1 MPKPTITAANPLT
14 ERLLIAAAVGIV
26 GLLIVVPLASV
37 FTEAFA
43 EGPAAWW
50 RALAHDPDT
59 RHAIWL
65 SLTVAP
71 LAVAI
76 NTVFGIATAWLV
88 SRFRFPGR
96 SLLITLCDVPFSV
109 SPVVAGLALVLIFGR
124 QGLLGPT
131 LASLGWKVIFSW
143 PGLVLATTFVT
154 LPLVV
159 RELIPVMEAIGP
171 EEELAAVSLGAS
183 GWQVFTRVTLP
194 NIRWALLHGIVLA
207 NARAMGEFGAVYVVS
222 GHIAGATDTMPLRVE
237 KLFQEYRTPASMAVA
252 SVLAGLALVTLV
264 AKFVIER
271 QLEAEARELEAARSL
286 PDTIDGS
293 DTSLDA
299 NARTTTQGLPS

>member
-1 MPKPTITAANPLT
+1 MASRTATTDASRPIAALLVTAAV
-14 ERLLIAAAVGIV
+14 AIV
-26 GLLIVVPLASV
+26 GLLIVVPLVAV
-37 FTEAFA
+37 FAEAFA
-43 EGPAAWW
+43 PGVAAWW
-50 RALAHDPDT
+50 RALADDPDT

-71 LAVAI
+71 VAVAI
-76 NTVFGIATAWLV
+76 NTVFGVAAAWLV
-88 SRFRFPGR
+88 ARFRFPGR
-96 SLLITLCDVPFSV
+96 SLLISFFDVPFSV
-109 SPVVAGLALVLIFGR
+109 SPVVAGLAIVLIFGR

-131 LASLGWKVIFSW
+131 LAWLDWKVIFAW

-171 EEELAAVSLGAS
+171 DEEMAAVSLGAS
-183 GWQVFTRVTLP
+183 GWQVFWRVTLP

-222 GHIAGATDTMPLRVE
+222 GHIAGLNETMPLRVE
-237 KLFQEYRTPASMAVA
+237 KLFQEYRQPASMAVA

-264 AKFVIER
+264 VKFVIEHR
-271 QLEAEARELEAARSL
+271 LATEARDLERARSADGTTHDATLEAA
-286 PDTIDGS
+286 
-293 DTSLDA
+293 
-299 NARTTTQGLPS
+299 

>member
-1 MPKPTITAANPLT
+1 MKPSTRHPATTPT
-14 ERLLIAAAVGIV
+14 PIAAALVAAAVAII
-26 GLLIVVPLASV
+26 GLVIVVPLVSV
-37 FTEAFA
+37 FYEAFA
-43 EGPAAWW
+43 EGAAAWW
-50 RALAHDPDT
+50 AALAHDPDT

-71 LAVAI
+71 VAVVI
-76 NTVFGIATAWLV
+76 NTVFGVAAAWLV
-88 SRFRFPGR
+88 ARFRFPGR
-96 SLLITLCDVPFSV
+96 SLLISFFDVPFSV

-131 LASLGWKVIFSW
+131 LASLAVKVIFAW

-171 EEELAAVSLGAS
+171 EEEMAAVSLGAN
-183 GWQVFTRVTLP
+183 GWQVFWRVTLP
-194 NIRWALLHGIVLA
+194 NIRWALLHGVVLA

-252 SVLAGLALVTLV
+252 SVLAALALLTLV
-264 AKFVIER
+264 AKVFIER
-271 QLEAEARELEAARSL
+271 QLETESKELEAARA
-286 PDTIDGS
+286 PGADTDP
-293 DTSLDA
+293 
-299 NARTTTQGLPS
+299 TTGGLGP

>member
-1 MPKPTITAANPLT
+1 MTTRTTTTDTPKPL
-14 ERLLIAAAVGIV
+14 AAALVVFATAIV
-26 GLLIVVPLASV
+26 AVLIVVPLVAV
-37 FTEAFA
+37 FTEAFSG
-43 EGPAAWW
+43 GPVAWW
-50 RALAHDPDT
+50 QALAHDPDT

-71 LAVAI
+71 IAVAI
-76 NTVFGIATAWLV
+76 NTVFGIAAAWLV
-88 SRFRFPGR
+88 ARFRFPGR
-96 SLLITLCDVPFSV
+96 SLLITLFDVPFSV
-109 SPVVAGLALVLIFGR
+109 SPVVAGLAIVLIFGR

-131 LASLGWKVIFSW
+131 LAWLEWQVIFSW

-171 EEELAAVSLGAS
+171 DEEMAAVSLGAS
-183 GWQVFTRVTLP
+183 GWQVFWRVTLP

-237 KLFQEYRTPASMAVA
+237 KLFQEYRQPASMAVA

-264 AKFVIER
+264 AKFVIEHR
-271 QLEAEARELEAARSL
+271 LAAEARDLERARSADGTTHDATLEAA
-286 PDTIDGS
+286 
-293 DTSLDA
+293 
-299 NARTTTQGLPS
+299 

>member
-1 MPKPTITAANPLT
+1 MADQILPTKPGRTPLDALLVTGAVATI
-14 ERLLIAAAVGIV
+14 

-37 FTEAFA
+37 FAEAFSQ
-43 EGPAAWW
+43 GPQAWW
-50 RALAHDPDT
+50 EAIAHDPDT

-71 LAVAI
+71 VAVAF
-76 NTVFGIATAWLV
+76 NTVFGIAAAWLV
-88 SRFRFPGR
+88 ARFRFPGR
-96 SLLITLCDVPFSV
+96 SLLVALFDIPFSV

-124 QGLLGPT
+124 QGILGPT
-131 LASLGWKVIFSW
+131 LAWLAVKVIFAW
-143 PGLVLATTFVT
+143 PGLVRATTFVT

-171 EEELAAVSLGAS
+171 EEELAAVSLGAN
-183 GWQVFTRVTLP
+183 GWQVFWRVTLP

-252 SVLAGLALVTLV
+252 SVLAALALVTLV
-264 AKFVIER
+264 AKVVIER
-271 QLEAEARELEAARSL
+271 RLEAESRDLAAVRNVAAEA
-286 PDTIDGS
+286 D
-293 DTSLDA
+293 
-299 NARTTTQGLPS
+299 PSHS

>member
-1 MPKPTITAANPLT
+1 MPKPTITTANPLT
-14 ERLLIAAAVGIV
+14 ERLLIAAAVGVI

-37 FTEAFA
+37 FAEAFA

-76 NTVFGIATAWLV
+76 NTVFGIATAWLI

-293 DTSLDA
+293 GTPPDAGPRTS
-299 NARTTTQGLPS
+299 TQASIP

>member
-1 MPKPTITAANPLT
+1 MPQPTITSARPLT
-14 ERLLIAAAVGIV
+14 ERLLIAAAVGVV

-37 FTEAFA
+37 FAEAFA

-124 QGLLGPT
+124 QGLLGPM
-131 LASLGWKVIFSW
+131 LQSLGWKVIFAW

-183 GWQVFTRVTLP
+183 GWQVFTRITLP

-264 AKFVIER
+264 AKVVIER
-271 QLEAEARELEAARSL
+271 HLEAEAHALAAARSL
-286 PDTIDGS
+286 PD
-293 DTSLDA
+293 SLDNTPHDA
-299 NARTTTQGLPS
+299 SLTTSTKGPVA

>member
-1 MPKPTITAANPLT
+1 MAAARTNPLQRSTRIEILLATAAT
-14 ERLLIAAAVGIV
+14 AIV
-26 GLLIVVPLASV
+26 GLLIVVPLVAV
-37 FTEAFA
+37 FAEAFA
-43 EGPAAWW
+43 PGVAAWW
-50 RALAHDPDT
+50 RALAADPDT

-71 LAVAI
+71 VAVAF
-76 NTVFGIATAWLV
+76 NTVFGVAAAWLV
-88 SRFRFPGR
+88 ARFRFPGR
-96 SLLITLCDVPFSV
+96 SLLISFFDVPFAV

-131 LASLGWKVIFSW
+131 LADLGWKVIFSW

-171 EEELAAVSLGAS
+171 DEEMAAVSLGAS

-194 NIRWALLHGIVLA
+194 NVRWALLHGVVLA
-207 NARAMGEFGAVYVVS
+207 NARALGEFGAVYVVS

-237 KLFQEYRTPASMAVA
+237 KLFQEYRQPASMAVA

-264 AKFVIER
+264 AKFLVER
-271 QLEAEARELEAARSL
+271 RLAAESRELAAVRE
-286 PDTIDGS
+286 DG
-293 DTSLDA
+293 DA
-299 NARTTTQGLPS
+299 PASAAGAIA

>member
-1 MPKPTITAANPLT
+1 MASRTATTDASRPIAALLITAAV
-14 ERLLIAAAVGIV
+14 AIV
-26 GLLIVVPLASV
+26 GLLIVVPLVAV
-37 FTEAFA
+37 FAEAFA
-43 EGPAAWW
+43 PGVAAWW
-50 RALAHDPDT
+50 RALADDPDT

-71 LAVAI
+71 VAVAI
-76 NTVFGIATAWLV
+76 NTVFGVAAAWLV
-88 SRFRFPGR
+88 ARFRFPGR
-96 SLLITLCDVPFSV
+96 SLLISFFDVPFSV
-109 SPVVAGLALVLIFGR
+109 SPVVAGLAIVLIFGR

-131 LASLGWKVIFSW
+131 LAWLDWKVIFAW

-171 EEELAAVSLGAS
+171 DEEMAAVSLGAN
-183 GWQVFTRVTLP
+183 GWQVFWRVTLP

-237 KLFQEYRTPASMAVA
+237 KLFQEYRQPASMAVA

-264 AKFVIER
+264 VKFVIEHR
-271 QLEAEARELEAARSL
+271 LATEARDLERARSADGTTHDATLEAA
-286 PDTIDGS
+286 
-293 DTSLDA
+293 
-299 NARTTTQGLPS
+299 

>member
-1 MPKPTITAANPLT
+1 MKTAPTTRTATPPALAAA
-14 ERLLIAAAVGIV
+14 LVAAAVAIV
-26 GLLIVVPLASV
+26 GLLVVVPLAAV
-37 FTEAFA
+37 FCEAFA
-43 EGPAAWW
+43 AGPAAWW
-50 RALAHDPDT
+50 RALAHDADT

-65 SLTVAP
+65 TLTVAP
-71 LAVAI
+71 IAVAI
-76 NTVFGIATAWLV
+76 NTVFGVAAAWLV
-88 SRFRFPGR
+88 ARFRFPGR
-96 SLLITLCDVPFSV
+96 SLLISLFDVPFSV

-131 LASLGWKVIFSW
+131 LDWLHWKVIFSW

-159 RELIPVMEAIGP
+159 RELIPVMESLGP
-171 EEELAAVSLGAS
+171 EEEMAAVSLGAG
-183 GWQVFTRVTLP
+183 GWQVFWRVTLP

-271 QLEAEARELEAARSL
+271 RLEAESRDREAAFAAGPADVL
-286 PDTIDGS
+286 
-293 DTSLDA
+293 A
-299 NARTTTQGLPS
+299 QGAAT

>member
-1 MPKPTITAANPLT
+1 VNTAIRSPALASTPADVT
-14 ERLLIAAAVGIV
+14 AQRLLIAAAVGIV

-37 FTEAFA
+37 FHNALA
-43 EGPAAWW
+43 NGLSGWW
-50 RALAHDPDT
+50 AALAHDPDT
-59 RHAIWL
+59 RHAVWL

-71 LAVAI
+71 VAVAV
-76 NTVFGIATAWLV
+76 NVVFGVAAAWLV
-88 SRFRFPGR
+88 ARFRFPGR
-96 SLLITLCDVPFSV
+96 SLLVSLFDVPFSV

-131 LASLGWKVIFSW
+131 LAWLDWKVIFAW

-159 RELIPVMEAIGP
+159 RELIPVLEATGSD
-171 EEELAAVSLGAS
+171 EELAAVTLGAS

-207 NARAMGEFGAVYVVS
+207 NARALGEFGAVYVVS

-252 SVLAGLALVTLV
+252 SVLAALALVSLV

-271 QLEAEARELEAARSL
+271 RLAAEHREIEAARAV
-286 PDTIDGS
+286 GE
-293 DTSLDA
+293 A
-299 NARTTTQGLPS
+299 A

>member
-1 MPKPTITAANPLT
+1 MPKPTITSANPLT

-37 FTEAFA
+37 FAEAFA

-194 NIRWALLHGIVLA
+194 NIRWALLHGVVLA

-271 QLEAEARELEAARSL
+271 QLEAEARELEAARAL

-293 DTSLDA
+293 NTSLDA

>member
-1 MPKPTITAANPLT
+1 MKKPTVTATNPLT
-14 ERLLIAAAVGIV
+14 ERLLVFAATGIV

-37 FTEAFA
+37 FHA
-43 EGPAAWW
+43 
-50 RALAHDPDT
+50 ALAAGLSGWWAALVHDPDT

-71 LAVAI
+71 VAVAV
-76 NTVFGIATAWLV
+76 NVVFGVAAAWLV
-88 SRFRFPGR
+88 ARFRFPGR
-96 SLLITLCDVPFSV
+96 NLLVSLFDVPFSV

-131 LASLGWKVIFSW
+131 LAWLDWKVIFAW

-159 RELIPVMEAIGP
+159 RELIPVLEATGSD
-171 EEELAAVSLGAS
+171 EELAAVTLGAS

-194 NIRWALLHGIVLA
+194 NIRWALLHGLVLA
-207 NARAMGEFGAVYVVS
+207 NARALGEFGAVYVVS

-252 SVLAGLALVTLV
+252 SVLAALALVSLV

-271 QLEAEARELEAARSL
+271 RLAAEHREIEAARAVGEA
-286 PDTIDGS
+286 T
-293 DTSLDA
+293 
-299 NARTTTQGLPS
+299 

>member
-1 MPKPTITAANPLT
+1 MASRTATTDASRLIVALLVTAAV
-14 ERLLIAAAVGIV
+14 AIV
-26 GLLIVVPLASV
+26 GLLIVVPLVVV
-37 FTEAFA
+37 FAEAFA
-43 EGPAAWW
+43 LGVAAWW
-50 RALAHDPDT
+50 RALADDPDT

-71 LAVAI
+71 VAVAI
-76 NTVFGIATAWLV
+76 NTVFGVAAAWLV
-88 SRFRFPGR
+88 ARFRFPGR
-96 SLLITLCDVPFSV
+96 SLLISFFDVPFSV
-109 SPVVAGLALVLIFGR
+109 SPVVAGLAIVLIFGR

-131 LASLGWKVIFSW
+131 LAWLDWQVIFAW

-171 EEELAAVSLGAS
+171 DEEMAAVSLGAS
-183 GWQVFTRVTLP
+183 GWQVFWRVTLP

-237 KLFQEYRTPASMAVA
+237 KLFQEYRQPASMAVA

-264 AKFVIER
+264 VKFVIEHR
-271 QLEAEARELEAARSL
+271 LATEARDLERARSADGTTHDATLEAA
-286 PDTIDGS
+286 
-293 DTSLDA
+293 
-299 NARTTTQGLPS
+299 

>member
-1 MPKPTITAANPLT
+1 MPKPTITSANPLT

-37 FTEAFA
+37 FAEAFA

-76 NTVFGIATAWLV
+76 NTIFGIATAWLI

-194 NIRWALLHGIVLA
+194 NIRWALLHGVVLA

-271 QLEAEARELEAARSL
+271 QLEAEARELEAARAL

-293 DTSLDA
+293 GTSLDA
-299 NARTTTQGLPS
+299 NASTTTQASIP

>member
-1 MPKPTITAANPLT
+1 MASPTRDAVTVRTPLGM
-14 ERLLIAAAVGIV
+14 LLVGGAVAAVALV
-26 GLLIVVPLASV
+26 IVVPLASV
-37 FTEAFA
+37 FVEAFA
-43 EGPAAWW
+43 RGAAEWW

-71 LAVAI
+71 VAVLF
-76 NTVFGIATAWLV
+76 NTLFGVAAAWLV
-88 SRFRFPGR
+88 ARFRFPGR
-96 SLLITLCDVPFSV
+96 AILVSLFDVPFSV

-124 QGLLGPT
+124 KGLLGPT
-131 LASLGWKVIFSW
+131 LDWLAFKVIFAW

-171 EEELAAVSLGAS
+171 EEELAAVSLGAG
-183 GWQVFTRVTLP
+183 GWDVFRRVTLP

-222 GHIAGATDTMPLRVE
+222 GHISGATDTMPLRVE

-264 AKFVIER
+264 AKIVIER
-271 QLEAEARELEAARSL
+271 RLEAESRELAAARSI
-286 PDTIDGS
+286 DTGTDP
-293 DTSLDA
+293 
-299 NARTTTQGLPS
+299 TTGGGRS

>member
-1 MPKPTITAANPLT
+1 MPSTSTTLRSAASRTTAR
-14 ERLLIAAAVGIV
+14 ERVLIAAAVAIV
-26 GLLIVVPLASV
+26 GLLIVTPLVSV
-37 FTEAFA
+37 FQSAFA
-43 EGPAAWW
+43 NGAAGWW
-50 RALAHDPDT
+50 SALAHDPDT

-71 LAVAI
+71 VAVAV
-76 NTVFGIATAWLV
+76 NVVFGVAAAWLV
-88 SRFRFPGR
+88 ARFRFPGR
-96 SLLITLCDVPFSV
+96 ALLVSLFDVPFSV

-131 LASLGWKVIFSW
+131 LAWLDWKVIFAW

-159 RELIPVMEAIGP
+159 RELIPVMEATGP
-171 EEELAAVSLGAS
+171 DEELAAVTLGAS
-183 GWQVFTRVTLP
+183 GWQVFTLVTLP

-207 NARAMGEFGAVYVVS
+207 NARALGEFGAVYVVS

-252 SVLAGLALVTLV
+252 SVLAGLALVSLV
-264 AKFVIER
+264 AKFLIER
-271 QLEAEARELEAARSL
+271 RLAAEQLELQA
-286 PDTIDGS
+286 
-293 DTSLDA
+293 
-299 NARTTTQGLPS
+299 ARTTTDAA

>member
-14 ERLLIAAAVGIV
+14 ERLLIAAAVGVI

-37 FTEAFA
+37 FAEAFA

-76 NTVFGIATAWLV
+76 NTIFGIATAWLV

-271 QLEAEARELEAARSL
+271 QLEAEAHELEAARSL

-293 DTSLDA
+293 DTSPDA

>member
-1 MPKPTITAANPLT
+1 MSRKPTTTAASKPL
-14 ERLLIAAAVGIV
+14 AAGLVAGAVGVV

-37 FTEAFA
+37 FYEAFA
-43 EGPAAWW
+43 RGAAAWW
-50 RALAHDPDT
+50 KALADDPDT

-71 LAVAI
+71 VAVAI
-76 NTVFGIATAWLV
+76 NTVFGVA
-88 SRFRFPGR
+88 RFRFPGR
-96 SLLITLCDVPFSV
+96 SLLISFFDVPFSV

-131 LASLGWKVIFSW
+131 LAWLDWKIIFSW

-171 EEELAAVSLGAS
+171 EEEMAAVSLGAS
-183 GWQVFTRVTLP
+183 GWQVFWRVTLP

-237 KLFQEYRTPASMAVA
+237 KLFQEYQQPASMAVA

-271 QLEAEARELEAARSL
+271 RLEAESRDLEAARSL
-286 PDTIDGS
+286 PD
-293 DTSLDA
+293 SLDHTKVEGA
-299 NARTTTQGLPS
+299 VA

>member
-1 MPKPTITAANPLT
+1 VNTTNQSNAIISTPGGLAG
-14 ERLLIAAAVGIV
+14 RRVLIAAAVGIV

-37 FTEAFA
+37 FHGALANGLT
-43 EGPAAWW
+43 GWW
-50 RALAHDPDT
+50 AALAHDPDT

-71 LAVAI
+71 VAVAV
-76 NTVFGIATAWLV
+76 NVVFGVAAAWLV
-88 SRFRFPGR
+88 ARFRFPGR
-96 SLLITLCDVPFSV
+96 SLLVSLFDVPFSV

-131 LASLGWKVIFSW
+131 LAWLDWKVIFAW

-159 RELIPVMEAIGP
+159 RELIPVLEATGSD
-171 EEELAAVSLGAS
+171 EELAAVSLGAS

-207 NARAMGEFGAVYVVS
+207 NARALGEFGAVYVVS

-252 SVLAGLALVTLV
+252 SVLAALALVSLV
-264 AKFVIER
+264 AKFLIER
-271 QLEAEARELEAARSL
+271 RLDAEHREIEAAKAV
-286 PDTIDGS
+286 GE
-293 DTSLDA
+293 A
-299 NARTTTQGLPS
+299 A

>member
-1 MPKPTITAANPLT
+1 MSKPTITSANPLT
-14 ERLLIAAAVGIV
+14 HRLLVAAATGIV

-37 FTEAFA
+37 FAEAFA

-76 NTVFGIATAWLV
+76 NTVFGIAAAWLV

-131 LASLGWKVIFSW
+131 LESLGWKVIFSW

-183 GWQVFTRVTLP
+183 GWQVFTRITLP

-264 AKFVIER
+264 AKVVIER
-271 QLEAEARELEAARSL
+271 RLEAEARELEAARSL
-286 PDTIDGS
+286 PDTL
-293 DTSLDA
+293 DTTPLNTGFS
-299 NARTTTQGLPS
+299 NATKGPTS

>member
-1 MPKPTITAANPLT
+1 MAHQTFPAKPGRTPLDALLVTGAVATI
-14 ERLLIAAAVGIV
+14 

-37 FTEAFA
+37 FAEAFSQ
-43 EGPAAWW
+43 GPQAWW
-50 RALAHDPDT
+50 EAIAHDPDT

-71 LAVAI
+71 VAVAF
-76 NTVFGIATAWLV
+76 NTVFGIAAAWLV
-88 SRFRFPGR
+88 ARFRFPGR
-96 SLLITLCDVPFSV
+96 SLLVALFDVPFSV

-131 LASLGWKVIFSW
+131 LAWLAVKVIFAW

-171 EEELAAVSLGAS
+171 EEELAAVSLGAN
-183 GWQVFTRVTLP
+183 GWQVFWRVTLP

-252 SVLAGLALVTLV
+252 SVLACLALITLV
-264 AKFVIER
+264 AKVVIER
-271 QLEAEARELEAARSL
+271 RLEAESRDLAAVRNVAAE
-286 PDTIDGS
+286 S
-293 DTSLDA
+293 DPSPSSA
-299 NARTTTQGLPS
+299 GLP